1 MIVGA
6 ADCNMARAFLLY
18 RGSLMKEEWIH
29 HYRDNKGQV
38 VRLRGN
44 TSCSR
49 SLKVALT
56 FALDDPKPDFTPVLF
71 VTACQNFYAPKGI
84 MMNNDLYSKYPDEYE
99 LLLQEGCKV
108 WVLEFDED
116 ILIQNEYNMKKYHDK
131 NITIIH
137 LFHHN

>member
-1 MIVGA
+1 
-6 ADCNMARAFLLY
+6 
-18 RGSLMKEEWIH
+18 MKEEWIYN
-29 HYRDNKGQV
+29 YRDNIGKT

-49 SLKVALT
+49 LLKVALS
-56 FALDDPKPDFTPVLF
+56 FALKPGFTPDFTPVLF

-84 MMNNDLYSKYPDEYE
+84 IMNNDLYSKYPEENE

-108 WVLEFDED
+108 WVFQIDED
-116 ILIQNEYNMKKYHDK
+116 ILIQNEYNNMKKYHDK
-131 NITIIH
+131 QITIIH